1 MDIELKQAALAYPPD
16 VGQPW
21 ARQPRESDQQYAWF
35 LAYRDS
41 AYPKGLEGPFNPRN
55 VEAVAEELGFPP
67 RALAGTADSFAWSWR
82 AHAFDRAIDER
93 KFSAELSEV
102 DLQRAK
108 HSRTWGQL
116 WVGVELE
123 VAKLVRQ
130 MEGEAPALKPKE
142 LLALLTKATEMMR
155 LLSGEHTAHVKVDGP
170 DYDNLSDDEIAAM
183 RALVDKS
190 QGK

>member
-1 MDIELKQAALAYPPD
+1 MDVELKQAALAYPPD

-82 AHAFDRAIDER
+82 AHAFDRAVDER
-93 KFSAELSEV
+93 RFDAELSAL
-102 DLQRAK
+102 DRARAQHTK
-108 HSRTWGQL
+108 VLGEAFEIVRNEI
-116 WVGVELE
+116 V
-123 VAKLVRQ
+123 KLKR
-130 MEGEAPALKPKE
+130 MAEGEAPALKPKE
-142 LLALLTKATEMMR
+142 ALAFMEKVITMQRLLA
-155 LLSGEHTAHVKVDGP
+155 GEHTSHVKVDGP
-170 DYDNLSDDEIAAM
+170 DYGNLSDDEIAAM